1 MQYSPTCIDTHYPN
15 QKAALNARGIS
26 AACVNGEIKMDPVLE
41 TRVLNGEFRLLFI
54 GPESLLQN
62 PLWRE
67 MVRIPVYR
75 TRLVAIAINEAHCI
89 TKW

>member
-1 MQYSPTCIDTHYPN
+1 MQG
-15 QKAALNARGIS
+15 GIS
-26 AACVNGEIKMDPVLE
+26 AACVTGEIKKDPVLE

-67 MVRIPVYR
+67 MVQVPIYR
-75 TRLVAIAINEAHCI
+75 TRLVAMLLMKHIVLLNGNSANSYA
-89 TKW
+89 